1 LARCI
6 RSRAPSSP
14 RRWARDRGPAPR
26 ALQEQSGFGVVASVD
41 GERTILGRRAL
52 LEVLSLVVL
61 GAFSF
66 RDLRVDRCSPARSRD
81 AVRDRCRSGARS
93 LVVWPIHTGAGDH
106 RCGDRR
112 CSLNID

>member
-1 LARCI
+1 MHPIARAI
-6 RSRAPSSP
+6 VAE
-14 RRWARDRGPAPR
+14 ALGRGIAATAPR
-26 ALQEQSGFGVVASVD
+26 DLQERSGFGVVAGVD

-66 RDLRVDRCSPARSRD
+66 RDLRFDRCSPACGRD

-93 LVVWPIHTGAGDH
+93 LVVWPFATPEQATIDAAI
-106 RCGDRR
+106 RR